1 MIFLQF
7 LVYLYVD
14 GFGPI
19 IGKLKFLDL
28 GLDSVK
34 IVVYKRFISFS
45 VV

>member
-14 GFGPI
+14 GFGPV
-19 IGKLKFLDL
+19 IGNLKFLDL
-28 GLDSVK
+28 GLDLVK